1 MLNYKILTAKNIY
14 SGLGKPVDKSAMILQ
29 EVNNKESIVAIDKLD
44 LMASNFPNTKI
55 EDVGFAIS
63 PKLVNPHTHLDLS
76 QMSFSPGAYSA
87 FIMKVL
93 EHITTGKRG
102 LESAQIGLAKLKAE
116 GINTIGDI
124 VTSKEVMHYLLAS
137 EMQGV
142 AFWEVIDPDPAT
154 AEQTF
159 NRLVA
164 ELREFRKLERPGGMK
179 VGVSPHTP
187 HTVSAPL
194 LQKIA
199 ALAKQNNMPIQIHV
213 AESPE
218 ETQLH
223 FEGNGPLMDLPIAY
237 KDWQATGMT
246 PVQYLK
252 KLGVLDAKPSLV
264 HMVNVTEDDI
274 KDVAKAG
281 CVVVHCPRSNTA
293 LDCGR
298 FPIELYAKYN
308 VDIAIGTDSLGSS
321 PSLSVEEEVY
331 AAQALHG
338 AKTSDQALIWSA
350 VKGGYRALEMKT
362 PKLGRGD
369 SAELIHVWKKIK
381 NEEIN
386 KN

>member
-1 MLNYKILTAKNIY
+1 MLKYKILTAKNIY
-14 SGLGKPVDKSAMILQ
+14 SGLGKPVADNALILQ
-29 EVNNKESIVAIDKLD
+29 ELDNQENIVAIDKLK
-44 LMASNFPNTKI
+44 LMNSNFPNVDIK
-55 EDVGFAIS
+55 DVGFAIS

-76 QMSFSPGAYSA
+76 QMDFSPGAYSS
-87 FIMKVL
+87 FILKVL

-102 LESAQIGLAKLKAE
+102 LESAQLGLAKLKSL

-137 EMQGV
+137 DMQGV

-159 NRLVA
+159 NRVVV
-164 ELREFRKLERPGGMK
+164 ELQEFKKLERSDGMK
-179 VGVSPHTP
+179 VGISPHTP

-194 LQKIA
+194 LQKLA
-199 ALAKQNNMPIQIHV
+199 ALAKQNNLPIQIHV

-223 FEGNGPLMDLPIAY
+223 LEGNGPLMDLPISY
-237 KDWQATGMT
+237 KAWQATGTT

-264 HMVNVTEDDI
+264 HMVNVTEDDV

-281 CVVVHCPRSNTA
+281 CVVVHCPRSNEA

-308 VDIAIGTDSLGSS
+308 VDVAMGSDSLGSS
-321 PSLSVEEEVY
+321 PSLSIEEEVH
-331 AAQALHG
+331 AAKKLHG
-338 AKTSDQALIWSA
+338 VKVSEQSLIWSA

-369 SAELIHVWKKIK
+369 STELIHIWK
-381 NEEIN
+381 
-386 KN
+386 

>member
-1 MLNYKILTAKNIY
+1 MIYKY
-14 SGLGKPVDKSAMILQ
+14 SPVDKSAIILQ
-29 EVNNKESIVAIDKLD
+29 EHNGHKTVVAIDKLN
-44 LMASNFPNTKI
+44 LMASNFPDHAI

-76 QMSFSPGAYSA
+76 QMEFSPGAYSD
-87 FIMKVL
+87 FILKVL
-93 EHITTGKRG
+93 EHIDTGKRG
-102 LESAQIGLAKLKAE
+102 LESAQIGLKKLKSL

-124 VTSKEVMHYLLAS
+124 VTSKEVMKYLLAS
-137 EMQGV
+137 DMQGV

-159 NRLVA
+159 NRVVG
-164 ELREFRKLERPGGMK
+164 ELKEFRKLERPNGMK
-179 VGVSPHTP
+179 VGISPHTP

-194 LQKIA
+194 LQKLA
-199 ALAKQNNMPIQIHV
+199 ALAKQNKMPIQIHV

-223 FEGNGPLMDLPIAY
+223 LQGNGPLMDLPISY
-237 KDWQATGMT
+237 KDWQATGVT

-252 KLGVLDAKPSLV
+252 KLGVLEAKPSLV
-264 HMVNVTEDDI
+264 HMVNVTEDDV

-308 VDIAIGTDSLGSS
+308 VDVAVATDGLGSS

-331 AAQALHG
+331 AALELHG
-338 AKTSDQALIWSA
+338 TKTSEQSLIWSA

-369 SAELIHVWKKIK
+369 SAELMHIWKRGDK
-381 NEEIN
+381 
-386 KN
+386 